1 MSLVSVSFA
10 HYLVNE
16 VALMCISSG
25 IFSLCFLFLMYL
37 KVILGAG
44 FNDR

>member
-25 IFSLCFLFLMYL
+25 IFSFCFFIFDVFKGHIGSWL
-37 KVILGAG
+37 
-44 FNDR
+44 R